1 MVKVSDFYVHTLN
14 KTNYYVIF
22 VLTINL
28 VFPASEP
35 SSPQQATYS
44 QLLPAETPQAPQEG
58 TTSTGA
64 TENCVAASAIAQQS
78 SDETSL
84 PDDASSVTASTDAA
98 TTVVVNMQAY
108 QNASSFGMQNA
119 GFYAGQS
126 QSPYGML
133 PQSYPMSD
141 SEFKF

>member
-1 MVKVSDFYVHTLN
+1 MSILL
-14 KTNYYVIF
+14 I
-22 VLTINL
+22 INPR
-28 VFPASEP
+28 FAASEP

-58 TTSTGA
+58 TASAA
-64 TENCVAASAIAQQS
+64 TENCVAASAIAQHS
-78 SDETSL
+78 SDDTSL

-108 QNASSFGMQNA
+108 QNASSFGMQNT

-126 QSPYGML
+126 QSPYATML
-133 PQSYPMSD
+133 PQSYPAMSD
-141 SEFKF
+141 SE